1 MTDSL
6 ERVHAEDTIHIET
19 VAANQ
24 EKSRAPQQTI
34 PATHFRSEGDVNTTP
49 ARQAWNESLNHQAT
63 QKLLKRDSE
72 VFLHQAMSTPCLDSL
87 EAADGIYLQDSS
99 GKRYMDFHGNN
110 VHQLGHG
117 HPHVIKKM
125 TEQMASLPFSPRR
138 FTNETAVKCA
148 EKLTQ
153 ICSGD
158 LNRVLFAP
166 GGTSVIGM
174 ALKLARHVTNN
185 FKVVS
190 LWDSFHGA
198 SLDAISVGGEA
209 CFREGMG
216 PLMAGVERIPPAVS
230 YRGAFP
236 NPNASNNDNNQD
248 QASDVHYADYLEYV
262 IEKEGGIGAFIAEAV
277 RNTDVQV
284 PSKAY
289 WKRIREIC
297 DKHNVLL
304 IIDDIPN
311 GMGRS
316 GEWFTH
322 QAFDIEP
329 DILCI
334 GKGLGGG
341 LIPIAAMITKDKY
354 NTAAQVSLGHYTHE
368 KSPLGCAAAL
378 ATIEVI
384 EQEKLLDKTQSD
396 SKFMRE
402 QLLRMKEKYPV
413 IGDVRGIGLLWGV
426 ELVTDRTTK
435 NRAFDE
441 AEATLYQCL
450 NNGLSFKVSQGNVIQ
465 LSPPLIIS
473 RTNLQA
479 ALNIFENAIQQVCID
494 FNYI

>member
-1 MTDSL
+1 MTM
-6 ERVHAEDTIHIET
+6 T
-19 VAANQ
+19 NQ
-24 EKSRAPQQTI
+24 ELVLK
-34 PATHFRSEGDVNTTP
+34 ATHFRSEGDVNTTP
-49 ARQAWNESLNHQAT
+49 AREKWNESLNDDAT
-63 QKLLKRDSE
+63 QAMLKRDSD
-72 VFLHQAMSTPCLDSL
+72 VFLHQAMSTPCLDTL
-87 EAADGIYLQDSS
+87 EAAEGIYIQDAT
-99 GKRYMDFHGNN
+99 GKKYMDFHGNN
-110 VHQLGHG
+110 VHQLGYG
-117 HPHVIKKM
+117 HPHIINKV
-125 TEQMASLPFSPRR
+125 TQQMASLPFSPRR
-138 FTNETAVKCA
+138 FTNETAVQCA

-153 ICSGD
+153 ICGGE

-236 NPNASNNDNNQD
+236 LNGDSGVNANET
-248 QASDVHYADYLEYV
+248 ACDVHYADYLEYV

-297 DKHNVLL
+297 DKHNVML

-334 GKGLGGG
+334 GKGFGGG
-341 LIPIAAMITKDKY
+341 LVPIAAMVTKDKY

-368 KSPLGCAAAL
+368 KSPIGCAAAL
-378 ATIEVI
+378 ATMEVI
-384 EQEKLLDKTQSD
+384 EQENLLEKVQAD
-396 SKFMRE
+396 SVFVRE
-402 QLLRMKEKYPV
+402 QLLQMKEKYPV

-426 ELVTDRTTK
+426 ELVTDHITK
-435 NRAFDE
+435 TRAFDE
-441 AEATLYQCL
+441 AEAVLYQCL
-450 NNGLSFKVSQGNVIQ
+450 NDGLSFKVSQGNVIQ

-473 RTNLQA
+473 RSELEV
-479 ALNIFENAIQQVCID
+479 ALSAFEKAIAKVCKD
-494 FNYI
+494 FEYL

>member
-1 MTDSL
+1 MTM
-6 ERVHAEDTIHIET
+6 
-19 VAANQ
+19 ANQ
-24 EKSRAPQQTI
+24 DSVLK
-34 PATHFRSEGDVNTTP
+34 ATHFRSEGDVNTTP
-49 ARQAWNESLNHQAT
+49 AREKWNESLNDEAT
-63 QKLLKRDSE
+63 QAMLKRDSD
-72 VFLHQAMSTPCLDSL
+72 VFLHQAMSTPCLDTL
-87 EAADGIYLQDSS
+87 EAAEGIYIQDAT
-99 GKRYMDFHGNN
+99 GKKYMDFHGNN
-110 VHQLGHG
+110 VHQLGYG
-117 HPHVIKKM
+117 HPHIINKV
-125 TEQMASLPFSPRR
+125 TQQMASLPFSPRR
-138 FTNETAVKCA
+138 FTNETAVQCA

-153 ICSGD
+153 ICGGE

-190 LWDSFHGA
+190 LWGSFHGA

-236 NPNASNNDNNQD
+236 LKGGSSGDSNET
-248 QASDVHYADYLEYV
+248 ACDVHYADYLEYV

-297 DKHNVLL
+297 DKHNVML

-334 GKGLGGG
+334 GKGFGGG
-341 LIPIAAMITKDKY
+341 LLPIAAMVTKDKY

-368 KSPLGCAAAL
+368 KSPIGCAAAL
-378 ATIEVI
+378 ATMEVI
-384 EQEKLLDKTQSD
+384 EQENLLQKVQAD
-396 SKFMRE
+396 SEFVSE
-402 QLLRMKEKYPV
+402 QLLQMKEKYPV

-426 ELVTDRTTK
+426 ELVTDHITK

-441 AEATLYQCL
+441 AEAVLYQCL
-450 NNGLSFKVSQGNVIQ
+450 NDGLSFKVSQGNVIQ

-473 RTNLQA
+473 RSELEV
-479 ALNIFENAIQQVCID
+479 ALSVFEKAIAKVCKD
-494 FNYI
+494 FEYL

>member
-1 MTDSL
+1 MT
-6 ERVHAEDTIHIET
+6 
-19 VAANQ
+19 AATA
-24 EKSRAPQQTI
+24 S
-34 PATHFRSEGDVNTTP
+34 THFRSEGDVNTTP
-49 ARQAWNESLNHQAT
+49 ARTLWNESLRHAPTQA
-63 QKLLKRDSE
+63 LLKRDSE

-87 EAADGIYLQDSS
+87 EGADGIYLEDTH
-99 GKRYMDFHGNN
+99 GKRHMDFHGNN

-117 HPHVIKKM
+117 HPAVLNAIS
-125 TEQMASLPFSPRR
+125 EQLAKLPFSPRR
-138 FTNETAVKCA
+138 FTNETAVSCA
-148 EKLTQ
+148 EKLTE
-153 ICSGD
+153 ICGGE

-166 GGTSVIGM
+166 GGTSVVGM
-174 ALKLARHVTNN
+174 ALKLARHVTKN

-216 PLMAGVERIPPAVS
+216 PLMSGVERIPPAVS
-230 YRGAFP
+230 YRGALP
-236 NPNASNNDNNQD
+236 SQD
-248 QASDVHYADYLEYV
+248 GSDVHYADYLEYV

-289 WKRIREIC
+289 WKRVREIC
-297 DKHNVLL
+297 DKHNVML

-316 GEWFTH
+316 GEWFTY
-322 QAFDIEP
+322 QAYDIEP

-341 LIPIAAMITKDKY
+341 VVPIAAMVTKDKY

-368 KSPLGCAAAL
+368 KSPIGCAAAL
-378 ATIEVI
+378 ATINTI
-384 EQEKLLDKTQSD
+384 EQD
-396 SKFMRE
+396 
-402 QLLRMKEKYPV
+402 QLLNKVREDSLFVKAELERMKAQYPV

-426 ELVTDRTTK
+426 ELVTNHVTK
-435 NRAFDE
+435 ERAFDE
-441 AEATLYQCL
+441 AEAALYQCL
-450 NNGLSFKVSQGNVIQ
+450 NDGLSFKVSQGNVIQ

-473 RTNLQA
+473 RQELTSALQ
-479 ALNIFENAIQQVCID
+479 IFERAIAKVCKD
-494 FNYI
+494 FNYV

>member
-1 MTDSL
+1 MTDSV
-6 ERVHAEDTIHIET
+6 EIGTPTDTNKVT
-19 VAANQ
+19 ANPVLT
-24 EKSRAPQQTI
+24 RASNEPATS
-34 PATHFRSEGDVNTTP
+34 ATHFRSEGDVNTTP
-49 ARQAWNESLNHQAT
+49 ARQTWNESLNHQAT
-63 QKLLKRDSE
+63 QALLRRDSE

-99 GKRYMDFHGNN
+99 GKKYMDFHGNS

-117 HPHVIKKM
+117 HPHIIKKI

-138 FTNETAVKCA
+138 FTNETAVQCA

-153 ICSGD
+153 ICGGE

-230 YRGAFP
+230 YRGAFTNP

-284 PSKAY
+284 PTKAY

-341 LIPIAAMITKDKY
+341 LIPIAAMITKDKF
-354 NTAAQVSLGHYTHE
+354 NTATQVSLGHYTHE

-426 ELVTDRTTK
+426 ELVTDKTAKT
-435 NRAFDE
+435 RAFDE

-473 RTNLQA
+473 RADLQA